1 MPPGPVSRRLCS
13 PSREIAPKFYTYPF
27 NRVAEEGDTVVF
39 QCAVKGLPPPWAT
52 WDKDGI
58 IITPSARFSIK
69 EKDEMFKILEIEQV
83 SIEDVGLYRITLEND
98 YGRAEAS
105 ARLEVIT
112 QKGKFYGSTRSYS
125 ASPRKSLPYRRR
137 TPSFSKQD

>member
-1 MPPGPVSRRLCS
+1 M
-13 PSREIAPKFYTYPF
+13 
-27 NRVAEEGDTVVF
+27 F

-58 IITPSARFSIK
+58 IITPSARITIK
-69 EKDEMFKILEIEQV
+69 EKDDMLRILEIEQV
-83 SIEDVGLYRITLEND
+83 TIEDVGLYRISLEND

-125 ASPRKSLPYRRR
+125 VSPRKTLPCRRR